1 MPTSE
6 RIRELCIRATE
17 SQGPEFEAVLL
28 ELANALELYDQ
39 AQDRNGHN
47 GAGAE

>member
-39 AQDRNGHN
+39 AKEEDGDKTAR
-47 GAGAE
+47 AE